1 MVTGRPP
8 FFEASDEYYRG
19 LIRKDNRTYWD
30 SVETN
35 VSKEFKSLIKEMLQP
50 DPSKRPTLA
59 DLSKHQW
66 L

>member
-8 FFEASDEYYRG
+8 FFEASDNYYRA

-35 VSKEFKSLIKEMLQP
+35 VSDEFKSLVKEMLQL

-59 DLSKHQW
+59 DLCKHPW